1 MKYTLITLLIS
12 AFILSMQ
19 IQTQEP
25 TEEQNAMLESLP
37 PDQRE
42 AIKTK
47 MLQGN
52 KISEDIEE
60 TFKMQSN
67 LIERPEISK
76 DIISDCEDCIYGYD
90 IFRFSP
96 TTFAPFDQVPVSSQY
111 ILGPGDKLIISIF
124 GSEQIRSEQFL
135 DRNGIFDI
143 PKLGPISL
151 AGLTITQAKELLSN
165 IVKRDLIG

>member
-52 KISEDIEE
+52 KISEDI
-60 TFKMQSN
+60 
-67 LIERPEISK
+67 IEHYIDKYDPYDKAGSYGIQDWFSSQIKKINGCYYNVMGLPISK
-76 DIISDCEDCIYGYD
+76 VFKCLYG
-90 IFRFSP
+90 
-96 TTFAPFDQVPVSSQY
+96 
-111 ILGPGDKLIISIF
+111 
-124 GSEQIRSEQFL
+124 
-135 DRNGIFDI
+135 
-143 PKLGPISL
+143 
-151 AGLTITQAKELLSN
+151 LSMN
-165 IVKRDLIG
+165 NLK